1 MATTHRSAPDLPPV
15 RLKTKGEKMTDKKQ
29 SAEEWLTVVA
39 FYPENSSSIDDS
51 KKNSSMIVNLSQAK
65 KALSMARE
73 ESRQETAKKIFRE
86 LDIARRKGMGFYMRS
101 SEYNLI
107 KAKWVKED

>member
-1 MATTHRSAPDLPPV
+1 MINKKPMTAEKWLKSQFDPKVRIADWHPTVLLDDAT
-15 RLKTKGEKMTDKKQ
+15 
-29 SAEEWLTVVA
+29 
-39 FYPENSSSIDDS
+39 
-51 KKNSSMIVNLSQAK
+51 

-107 KAKWVKED
+107 KAKWVKKE